1 MSNDLQ
7 EELTIFKETVRRF
20 IENEVAPHY
29 ETWEKNKIIPKSF
42 YQQMGSEG
50 LLCCDLPE
58 EYGGFGVPVGF
69 NFIVVEELAKSGFFS
84 LSANVLVHADIAAHY
99 ILNMGTQ
106 EQKQKYL
113 PKMVSGECIGAI
125 CMTEPSAGSDLQGM
139 KTYGK
144 KTDEGWNISG
154 SKTFISNGQNASI
167 YIVAAKTNLDVSGS
181 KGTTLFLIDGD
192 KEGFQRGQNLNK
204 LGQHASDTSE
214 LFFDNVKVTEADV
227 LGNVDEGFL
236 GLMHELPRERL
247 ACAVAGVGHAEG
259 ALSLALEYIKERQA
273 FGAPIAR
280 IQDIRQKIADMAT
293 QVELHRIMVDKYT
306 ELLADRK
313 LSATQA
319 AMAKYSCTEMEG
331 KVIDMALQMFGGYG
345 YMAEY
350 PISRFY
356 ADARVQRIYGG
367 TSEIMKEI
375 IGKDVIGR
383 V

>member
-1 MSNDLQ
+1 M
-7 EELTIFKETVRRF
+7 
-20 IENEVAPHY
+20 
-29 ETWEKNKIIPKSF
+29 
-42 YQQMGSEG
+42 
-50 LLCCDLPE
+50 
-58 EYGGFGVPVGF
+58 
-69 NFIVVEELAKSGFFS
+69 
-84 LSANVLVHADIAAHY
+84 
-99 ILNMGTQ
+99 
-106 EQKQKYL
+106 
-113 PKMVSGECIGAI
+113 
-125 CMTEPSAGSDLQGM
+125 
-139 KTYGK
+139 
-144 KTDEGWNISG
+144 
-154 SKTFISNGQNASI
+154 
-167 YIVAAKTNLDVSGS
+167 DVSGS

-293 QVELHRIMVDKYT
+293 QVELHRLMVDKYT

-313 LSATQA
+313 LTATQA

>member
-1 MSNDLQ
+1 MSNELQ
-7 EELTIFKETVRRF
+7 EELNIFKETVIRF
-20 IENEVAPHY
+20 IENEVAPQY
-29 ETWEKNKIIPKSF
+29 EEWEKNKLIPESF

-58 EYGGFGVPVGF
+58 EYGGFGVPVDF
-69 NFIVVEELAKSGFFS
+69 NFLVVEELAKAGFFS
-84 LSANVLVHADIAAHY
+84 LSANLLVHADIAAHY
-99 ILNMGTQ
+99 ILNMGTE

-113 PKMVSGECIGAI
+113 PKMVTGECIGAI
-125 CMTEPSAGSDLQGM
+125 CMTEPGAGSDLQGM
-139 KTYGK
+139 KTYAK
-144 KTDEGWNISG
+144 KTDGGWSISG

-181 KGTTLFLIDGD
+181 KGTTLFLVDGD
-192 KEGFQRGQNLNK
+192 KEGFQRGQNLDK

-227 LGNVDEGFL
+227 LGNLDEGFL

-247 ACAVAGVGHAEG
+247 ACAVAGVGHAQG
-259 ALSLALEYIKERQA
+259 ALNLALEYIKERQA

-280 IQDIRQKIADMAT
+280 IQDIRQKIAGMAT
-293 QVELHRIMVDKYT
+293 QIELHSIMIEKYT
-306 ELLADRK
+306 ELLSQRE
-313 LSATQA
+313 LSAEQA
-319 AMAKYSCTEMEG
+319 AMAKYSCTEMED
-331 KVIDMALQMFGGYG
+331 KVIDTALQMFGGYG
-345 YMAEY
+345 YMKEY

-356 ADARVQRIYGG
+356 VDSRVQRIYGG

-375 IGKDVIGR
+375 IGKGVIGR